1 MNHEE
6 NNESKLE
13 GTLTPLDR
21 FVARGGQVL
30 SLLFL
35 LSCAVS
41 IYEVIARYLFNAPT
55 IWAHETTIFICALCF
70 VYGSCQ
76 CIARNK
82 HIRIV
87 VFYQMADESAKR
99 ILDIFIS
106 ISVTVVCGMLTY
118 ATSSMMYK
126 AFFTPEGEF
135 RMETSGSSWDPVLP
149 ALLKLALFLALLLMT
164 VQSICQLVHHIR
176 RKPNA

>member
-1 MNHEE
+1 VNHEE
-6 NNESKLE
+6 NSESKLD

-21 FVARGGQVL
+21 LVARGGQAL

-35 LSCAVS
+35 LSCAIS
-41 IYEVIARYLFNAPT
+41 IYEVIARYLFNSPT
-55 IWAHETTIFICALCF
+55 EWAHETTIFICALCF

-87 VFYQMADESAKR
+87 IFYQMADNAGRR

-106 ISVTVVCGMLTY
+106 ISVSIVCGMLTY
-118 ATSSMMYK
+118 ATSSMAYK
-126 AFFTPEGEF
+126 AFFAPTGEF
-135 RMETSGSSWDPVLP
+135 RMETSGSSWDPVIP
-149 ALLKLALFLALLLMT
+149 AILKLILFLTFVLMT
-164 VQSICQLVHHIR
+164 VQSLYQLVHHCR
-176 RKPNA
+176 RKAND